1 MDMPML
7 GSGAFAG
14 SLGGSRELADGDTA
28 ALVQH
33 LNSAAVEGDQERVRE
48 LLMQLLHG
56 KRQDTNEP
64 VQAQV
69 AALEHLFYS
78 MRSMAVTDELTGVYN
93 RRGFEWVAER
103 LLRHL
108 CRERRGAVLL
118 YVDVDNLKCVNDT
131 LGHAAGDRLL
141 TATAGVL
148 RMACGESVII
158 GRMGGDEFA
167 LLGRHSDAA
176 DHDLLR
182 KRIRHAIAECNGAGH
197 VPPLSMSI
205 GVTDFDPQRPVSV
218 LALMERADR
227 AMYAEKYAAK
237 IRKAPA
243 DPVPR
248 LVLAA
253 ASGG

>member
-1 MDMPML
+1 MDTPML

-14 SLGGSRELADGDTA
+14 SRGGGREIEAGDSA

-33 LNSAAVEGDQERVRE
+33 LNAAAVEGDRERVKG
-48 LLMQLLHG
+48 LLTQLLQ
-56 KRQDTNEP
+56 RRSERADEP
-64 VQAQV
+64 LQAQV
-69 AALEHLFYS
+69 AALEHLFYA
-78 MRSMAVTDELTGVYN
+78 MRTMAVTDELTGVYN
-93 RRGFEWVAER
+93 RRGFEWVANR

-108 CRERRGAVLL
+108 CRDRRGALLL
-118 YVDVDNLKCVNDT
+118 YVDVDNLKRVNDT

-148 RMACGESVII
+148 RRACGESAII
-158 GRMGGDEFA
+158 GRIGGDEFA
-167 LLGRHSDAA
+167 LLGRRSDAE

-182 KRIRHAIAECNGAGH
+182 KRIRNAIIECNAAGH

-205 GVTDFDPQRPVSV
+205 GVADFDHQRPVPV

-227 AMYAEKYAAK
+227 AMYAEKIRRTRADAA
-237 IRKAPA
+237 P
-243 DPVPR
+243 PR

-253 ASGG
+253 SGG